1 MAKHLALVLL
11 SLSFMSGVLVS
22 KFKRP
27 TDLVPKPESIAQPT
41 AQAVAQPPKSI
52 LICGIA
58 DHPCV
63 HYAISYHEPTGK
75 DGDQAGDGLTN
86 HEDKT
91 ISIASSKDP
100 FVNVSSL
107 VHEVYHATLWE
118 RGFNDKKPLKMH
130 EWIYFSESGIS
141 MVLHDNPDL
150 TRYIANGY

>member
-1 MAKHLALVLL
+1 MAKYFALFLL

-27 TDLVPKPESIAQPT
+27 TDVVLKPVSVAQPT
-41 AQAVAQPPKSI
+41 AQASAQPPKSI
-52 LICGIA
+52 VICGIA

-75 DGDQAGDGLTN
+75 DGDQAGDGLTD
-86 HEDKT
+86 HEAKI

-100 FVNVSSL
+100 FLNVSSL

-118 RGFNDKKPLKMH
+118 RGFSDKKPLKIH
-130 EWIYFSESGIS
+130 EWIYFSEGAIS
-141 MVLHDNPDL
+141 MVLHDNPEL
-150 TRYIANGY
+150 TRYIENGY